1 MEKSV
6 FETLFEINVNDHVEK
21 KNGLSYL
28 SWPYAWAEV
37 KKRFPDANYKVYETE
52 SGCIYF
58 TDSKTCWVKTG
69 VEIAGLEHIEYL
81 PIMDYKNKLISL
93 ENVTSFDVNKSIQ
106 RSLTK
111 ALARHGL
118 GLYLYVGEDLPEIEV
133 EKISAKD
140 AKILQNVVRN
150 FDEPDKLYAT
160 LLRKYNVSSFKE
172 LTVKQRVEI
181 LDGLNDSQYRA
192 ASGRCSGADEQEEIT
207 RNVNGSEQCDYISDR
222 GVVWIVDLRCQW
234 QKQRARQ
241 TGKGTE

>member
-28 SWPYAWAEV
+28 SWPYAWAEM
-37 KKRFPDANYKVYETE
+37 KKRFPAANYKVYETE

-58 TDSKTCWVKTG
+58 TDGKTCWVKTG

-81 PIMDYKNKLISL
+81 PIMDYKNKSISL
-93 ENVTSFDVNKSIQ
+93 EHITSFDVNKSIQ

-118 GLYLYVGEDLPEIEV
+118 GLYLYAGEDFPEIEI

-160 LLRKYNVSSFKE
+160 LLKKYNVSSFKE

-181 LDGLNDSQYRA
+181 LDGLNGLRARA
-192 ASGRCSGADEQEEIT
+192 ASGRNSEFDKQEKAQSDA
-207 RNVNGSEQCDYISDR
+207 NGSEQHDNAFDR
-222 GVVWIVDLRCQW
+222 KL
-234 QKQRARQ
+234 
-241 TGKGTE
+241 

>member
-28 SWPYAWAEV
+28 SWPYAWAEM
-37 KKRFPDANYKVYETE
+37 KKRFPAANYKVYETE

-58 TDSKTCWVKTG
+58 TDGKTCWVKTG

-81 PIMDYKNKLISL
+81 PIMDYKNKSISL
-93 ENVTSFDVNKSIQ
+93 EHITSFDVNKSIQ

-118 GLYLYVGEDLPEIEV
+118 GLYLYAGEDFPEIEI

-160 LLRKYNVSSFKE
+160 LLKKYNVSSFKE

-181 LDGLNDSQYRA
+181 LDGLNEMA
-192 ASGRCSGADEQEEIT
+192 KNKE
-207 RNVNGSEQCDYISDR
+207 V
-222 GVVWIVDLRCQW
+222 
-234 QKQRARQ
+234 
-241 TGKGTE
+241 

>member
-1 MEKSV
+1 MNETKSV

-37 KKRFPDANYKVYETE
+37 KKRFPDANYKVYEME
-52 SGCIYF
+52 NGCIYF
-58 TDSKTCWVKTG
+58 TDGKTCWVKTG
-69 VEIAGLEHIEYL
+69 IEIAGLEHIEYL
-81 PIMDYKNKLISL
+81 PIMDYKNKSISL

-118 GLYLYVGEDLPEIEV
+118 GLYLYAGEDLPEIEV

-160 LLRKYNVSSFKE
+160 LLKKYNVSSFKE

-181 LDGLNDSQYRA
+181 LDGLNGLRARA
-192 ASGRCSGADEQEEIT
+192 ASGRNSEFDKQEKAQSDA
-207 RNVNGSEQCDYISDR
+207 NGSEQHDNAFDR
-222 GVVWIVDLRCQW
+222 
-234 QKQRARQ
+234 
-241 TGKGTE
+241 EP

>member
-1 MEKSV
+1 MNETKSV
-6 FETLFEINVNDHVEK
+6 FETLFEVNVNGHVEK

-37 KKRFPDANYKVYETE
+37 KKCFPDANYKVYETE

-58 TDSKTCWVKTG
+58 TDGKTCWVKTG

-81 PIMDYKNKLISL
+81 PIMDYKNKSISL

-118 GLYLYVGEDLPEIEV
+118 GLYLYAGEDLPEIEV

-140 AKILQNVVRN
+140 AKILQSVVKN

-160 LLRKYNVSSFKE
+160 LLKKYNVSSFKE

-181 LDGLNDSQYRA
+181 LEGLNELSRKKEAQDGDKIHS
-192 ASGRCSGADEQEEIT
+192 SGA
-207 RNVNGSEQCDYISDR
+207 
-222 GVVWIVDLRCQW
+222 
-234 QKQRARQ
+234 
-241 TGKGTE
+241 TER

>member
-1 MEKSV
+1 MDQSKSI

-52 SGCIYF
+52 SGGIYF
-58 TDSKTCWVKTG
+58 TDGKTCWVKTG
-69 VEIAGLEHIEYL
+69 VEIAGIEHIEYL
-81 PIMDYKNKLISL
+81 PIMDYKNKSISL

-118 GLYLYVGEDLPEIEV
+118 GLYLYAGEDLPEIEI

-140 AKILQNVVRN
+140 AKILQNVVKN

-160 LLRKYNVSSFKE
+160 LLKKYNVQSFKE

-181 LDGLNDSQYRA
+181 LEGLNGLRARA
-192 ASGRCSGADEQEEIT
+192 ASGRNSEFDKQEKAQSDA
-207 RNVNGSEQCDYISDR
+207 NGSEQHDNAFDR
-222 GVVWIVDLRCQW
+222 
-234 QKQRARQ
+234 
-241 TGKGTE
+241 EP